1 MMSARFRL
9 ADGRQLA
16 WRERGA
22 GPAVV
27 LIHGW
32 AMSGRVFTELAAR
45 LSREHR
51 VLMPDL
57 PGHGASSASDRYTLE
72 QMAVDLAAW
81 LHGVVSDPAV
91 VCGWSLGGMVAMQMA
106 ADGVISPK
114 RLMLMATT
122 PRFTKSDDWACGLS
136 AAEVKLLERNLTKD
150 GQKTFDQFF
159 NRMLAGEPMPPGR
172 LRAIRKSAI
181 DPGETAAAGSAR
193 ATLRIF
199 ADQDQ
204 RRLLNRI
211 LCPVMI
217 LHGGEDRIIPVEAGR
232 FLAEAIPQA
241 RLKEYP
247 ASGHAPFLGLPG
259 EVADD
264 IRSLLQW
271 SR

>member
-1 MMSARFRL
+1 MPARFRL

-32 AMSGRVFTELAAR
+32 AMSGRIFIELAAR
-45 LSREHR
+45 LSGEHR

-57 PGHGASSASDRYTLE
+57 PGHGASSPSDRYTLE
-72 QMAVDLAAW
+72 QMAADLAAW
-81 LHGVVSDPAV
+81 LHGVVSAPAL

-106 ADGVISPK
+106 ADGVASPEG
-114 RLMLMATT
+114 LMLMATT
-122 PRFTKSDDWACGLS
+122 PRFTASDDWAFGLP
-136 AAEVKLLERNLTKD
+136 AVEVKLLERNLAKD
-150 GQKTFDQFF
+150 WQKTRSHFFD
-159 NRMLAGEPMPPGR
+159 RMFAGEPIPPDR
-172 LRAIRKSAI
+172 LRTIRKFAI
-181 DPGETAAAGSAR
+181 DSGESWAAHSAR
-193 ATLRIF
+193 ATLQIF
-199 ADQDQ
+199 SDQEQ
-204 RRLLNRI
+204 RRLLHRI

-217 LHGGEDRIIPVEAGR
+217 LHGGEDRITPVEAGR
-232 FLAEAIPQA
+232 FLAEAIPGA

-247 ASGHAPFLGLPG
+247 ASGHAPFLGRPG